1 SKSGKFIYLDRS
13 KRIVRQS
20 DITKIESANENDVD
34 FYNLLKKEK
43 EIVYSKNIV
52 DKYNLAN
59 YIIYY
64 EVSTKE

>member
-1 SKSGKFIYLDRS
+1 
-13 KRIVRQS
+13 
-20 DITKIESANENDVD
+20 
-34 FYNLLKKEK
+34 

>member
-1 SKSGKFIYLDRS
+1 
-13 KRIVRQS
+13 
-20 DITKIESANENDVD
+20 
-34 FYNLLKKEK
+34 
-43 EIVYSKNIV
+43 VYSKNIV

>member
-1 SKSGKFIYLDRS
+1 
-13 KRIVRQS
+13 
-20 DITKIESANENDVD
+20 
-34 FYNLLKKEK
+34 
-43 EIVYSKNIV
+43 KNIV

>member
-1 SKSGKFIYLDRS
+1 
-13 KRIVRQS
+13 
-20 DITKIESANENDVD
+20 
-34 FYNLLKKEK
+34 
-43 EIVYSKNIV
+43 SKNIV

>member
-1 SKSGKFIYLDRS
+1 
-13 KRIVRQS
+13 
-20 DITKIESANENDVD
+20 
-34 FYNLLKKEK
+34 
-43 EIVYSKNIV
+43 NIV